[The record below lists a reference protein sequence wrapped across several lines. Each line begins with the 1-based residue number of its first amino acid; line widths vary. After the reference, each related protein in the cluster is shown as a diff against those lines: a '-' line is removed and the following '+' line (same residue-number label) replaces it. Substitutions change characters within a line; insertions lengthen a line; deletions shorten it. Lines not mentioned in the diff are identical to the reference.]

1 MQESIILNELSFK
14 AILSSG
20 AGGQHVNKTASKVE
34 VTFNLLNSEGL
45 SETEKQRLQEK
56 LASKITQEGN
66 IVLQCGTSRSQ
77 HRNKTTVIKRLLDL
91 LKKNIIVP
99 KKRKKTKPTK
109 SAIEK
114 RLKQKKN
121 TALKKANRKP
131 PKID

>member
-1 MQESIILNELSFK
+1 MQEGVILNELSFK
-14 AILSSG
+14 AIRSSG

-34 VTFNLLNSEGL
+34 VAFNVVNSEGL
-45 SETEKQRLQEK
+45 SETEKQRLQVK

-66 IVLQCGTSRSQ
+66 IVLQCGASRSQ
-77 HRNKTTVIKRLLDL
+77 HRNKTEVIKRLLDL
-91 LKKNIIVP
+91 LRKNIVVP
-99 KKRKKTKPTK
+99 KKRKKTKPSK